1 MALVI
6 KDRVKEG
13 TTTTGTGD
21 IALSGAGATFS
32 PFNSHMTNG
41 DTTYY
46 AIVHTSSGT
55 DEWEV

>member
-21 IALSGAGATFS
+21 ITLSGAGATFS

-46 AIVHTSSGT
+46 AIVHT
-55 DEWEV
+55 